1 MDAERIAR
9 RWFLAALPYFLVS
22 VGIGVYMGAS
32 GDHSLFTVHS
42 HLGLLG
48 WAAMGL
54 TGVLYRAFP
63 AAATSKLAAWHFI
76 LYQVAVPVMLI
87 AVTALI
93 LGNKSA
99 EPVAGM
105 ASVVILV
112 SVVLFCWNVVSAR
125 RSV

>member
-1 MDAERIAR
+1 MDAEKIAR

-32 GDHSLFTVHS
+32 SDHALFTVHS
-42 HLGLLG
+42 HVGLLG

-54 TGVLYRAFP
+54 TGLLYRTFP
-63 AAATSKLAAWHFI
+63 AAATSKLAAWHFF
-76 LYQVAVPVMLI
+76 LYQAAVPVMLI

-99 EPVAGM
+99 EPVAGA
-105 ASVVILV
+105 ASVLILI
-112 SVVLFCWNVVSAR
+112 SVVLFCWNIWSAR
-125 RSV
+125 RSG